1 MAEGAFRGQG
11 DTKTPLIAS
20 AWAGIINLILDPLM
34 MFPMKMGMMGA
45 AAATAISQFA
55 AAGVFG
61 WRLFRR
67 KMLPQ
72 KDDISTVSAPKI
84 IKAIIGA
91 NLAMLTKQGSLLVF
105 YTYATALAARMGHA
119 HVAAHQVALSLF
131 WLVTYWL
138 DSASV
143 SGQVLMSQ
151 SLSDTPKARSLTR
164 YMAKYAAIQGIGI
177 GAFVASIAKVVPAVF
192 TKDPAVRSLLSQIM
206 PHIAIQ
212 QVLISLCLVLE
223 GLAIGGNQFR
233 FMAGGTIAATL
244 VGMLQLSRAGSA
256 VAIWSNAVT
265 AFFSARLV
273 FGLVGTLR
281 VHLNLRRNNN
291 EAPIFEDVSFLAS
304 SNATAS
310 T

>member
-1 MAEGAFRGQG
+1 
-11 DTKTPLIAS
+11 
-20 AWAGIINLILDPLM
+20 M

-45 AAATAISQFA
+45 AAATALSQFA

-61 WRLFRR
+61 WRLFKRR
-67 KMLPQ
+67 MLPQ

-84 IKAIIGA
+84 VKAILGA

-105 YTYATALAARMGHA
+105 YTYATALAARMGPA

-151 SLSDTPKARSLTR
+151 SLSDTPKARSLTK
-164 YMAKYAAIQGIGI
+164 YMAKYAAIQGLGI
-177 GAFVASIAKVVPAVF
+177 SALVAGVAKLVPTVF
-192 TKDPAVRSLLSQIM
+192 TKDPTIRSLLSQIM
-206 PHIAIQ
+206 PHIAMQ
-212 QVLISLCLVLE
+212 QTLISLCLVLE

-233 FMAGGTIAATL
+233 FMAGGTIVATI
-244 VGMLQLSRAGSA
+244 VGMLQLAQAGSA

-273 FGLVGTLR
+273 FGLIGTLR
-281 VHLNLRRNNN
+281 VHLNLRNNNN
-291 EAPIFEDVSFLAS
+291 EVPIFEEAS
-304 SNATAS
+304 LLGGANSTAAVAL
-310 T
+310 